1 MLGKASIDLLGY
13 ESALNRTAYY
23 LTPGSGYLRLSG
35 PDRIDFLQRQT
46 TNDLNSLSPG
56 HTLVTTLT
64 SPTARI
70 LDVLTLVADE
80 DTIGVLTLPRQAAQT
95 ASYLQSRIFFM
106 DDVAVSDA
114 STEFVQIELLG
125 PQAGVAMTDLGF
137 SNLPEEDKITFS
149 EINEVAV
156 QAFNTFGPGLR
167 LLVPVGG
174 TEALL
179 ANLEGIG
186 VHRLETDTYEV
197 LRIEAGV
204 PAAGHELT
212 EDYTPLETNLAET
225 VSMTK
230 GCFTG
235 QEVIA
240 RQVNFD
246 KVTKQLAGLRLEE
259 TVNAGRPVHSPE
271 KDQSAGVITSTTTSP
286 RFGPIALA
294 VLKRPFDQPGTQLIA
309 KRNANSINATVSTL
323 PFLSDLQG

>member
-1 MLGKASIDLLGY
+1 
-13 ESALNRTAYY
+13 
-23 LTPGSGYLRLSG
+23 
-35 PDRIDFLQRQT
+35 
-46 TNDLNSLSPG
+46 
-56 HTLVTTLT
+56 
-64 SPTARI
+64 
-70 LDVLTLVADE
+70 
-80 DTIGVLTLPRQAAQT
+80 
-95 ASYLQSRIFFM
+95 
-106 DDVAVSDA
+106 
-114 STEFVQIELLG
+114 
-125 PQAGVAMTDLGF
+125 
-137 SNLPEEDKITFS
+137 
-149 EINEVAV
+149 
-156 QAFNTFGPGLR
+156 
-167 LLVPVGG
+167 LVPVGG

-259 TVNAGRPVHSPE
+259 MVNAGRPVHSPE

-294 VLKRPFDQPGTQLIA
+294 MLKRPFDQPRTQLIA
-309 KRNANSINATVSTL
+309 KRNANSINATVSSL